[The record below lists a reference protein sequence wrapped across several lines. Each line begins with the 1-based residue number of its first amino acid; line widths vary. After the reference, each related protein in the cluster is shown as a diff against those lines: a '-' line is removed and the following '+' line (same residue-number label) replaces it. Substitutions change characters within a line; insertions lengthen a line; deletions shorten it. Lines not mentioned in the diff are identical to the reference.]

1 MGETDPE
8 VLAETVTAKLGD
20 TAASSSQPATFKTFR
35 MVIPFSVQLSV
46 LRQLKTNRALLL
58 RLRVERHGQVQEK

>member
-1 MGETDPE
+1 
-8 VLAETVTAKLGD
+8 
-20 TAASSSQPATFKTFR
+20 

-58 RLRVERHGQVQEK
+58 RLRVKRHGQVQEK